1 MAAGRMMKCFI
12 MLIIFASRWTW
23 HNATDTLKQG
33 DTLNSTGSLVSS
45 SGKFSLNFTLRT
57 IHGSDSNFLSIMRI
71 KREAN
76 RAWIAN
82 PDLPISSSSSPLLT
96 LDTNNTLKIIHQ
108 GGDPFVLSTAPQTN
122 DTSTSVVAT
131 LLDSGNFVLQ
141 EVSSV
146 NRSTIRVFWQ
156 SFDHPLDT
164 FLPGMK
170 LGIDHRNG
178 HIWSLLSRG
187 SRDNPLSP
195 GPFSLDWDPNGHQ
208 LKIKKDGVVYW
219 TSGVF
224 SDGRFEFILPDVSKK
239 RYNFSIVSNQ
249 NEDYL
254 TYTSKNDPSAPEPE
268 WVLFPEGYLSDYGAH
283 VDNYITEVR
292 YCDGY
297 NIVGGCVKRDR
308 PSDCIELFGDEFE
321 IKKGYFKIINSTSIN
336 TSRPASWIGTDDIDC
351 KANCWQDCD
360 CLGFDLSFLNQ
371 TKDARCQFWSVDC
384 EFIEELTANTSFVL
398 QPKSPHSPPHKKRF
412 WIGTSIAAALVVML
426 FCIFCYRLRR
436 TKLILSAGKCF
447 EHNINGAKIQNELL
461 DFMKSKRPTHH
472 VNGLQNDD
480 GNIRPHDLIVF
491 SYVSVLA
498 ATRNFSE
505 ENKLGQGGFGPVY
518 KGKLVTGR
526 EIAVKRLSKCSAQGA
541 LEFKNELILI
551 YELQHTNLVQLFGF
565 CIHGEERMLI
575 YEYMS
580 NKSLDYFLFDSSR
593 GGLLDWKKRFSI
605 IEGITQGLL
614 YLHKYSRT
622 RIIHR
627 DLKASNI
634 LLDESMNPKISDFG
648 MARIFTHNE
657 EEANTNRVMGTYGYM
672 SPEYA
677 MKGIFSIKS
686 DVYSFGVLMLEIIS
700 GRRNNS
706 FYNDDRM
713 LNIVGYTWK
722 LWKEGAGLQLMDP
735 TLGDSCNGD
744 QLLRCIHVGLLCVE
758 EHPADRPTMQDV
770 VSMLT
775 NENMSLPVP
784 TKPAFCTERNVVTSG
799 IAGKGPELISINGLS
814 ISDLDGR

>member
-170 LGIDHRNG
+170 LGVTIEMATFGLFYH
-178 HIWSLLSRG
+178 
-187 SRDNPLSP
+187 
-195 GPFSLDWDPNGHQ
+195 
-208 LKIKKDGVVYW
+208 
-219 TSGVF
+219 
-224 SDGRFEFILPDVSKK
+224 K

-254 TYTSKNDPSAPEPE
+254 TYTSKNDPSDPEPE

-283 VDNYITEVR
+283 VDNCIIEVR

-297 NIVGGCVKRDR
+297 NIVGGCVKRNR
-308 PSDCIELFGDEFE
+308 PSDCIEKFGDEFE

-371 TKDARCQFWSVDC
+371 TKDARCQFWNVDC
-384 EFIEELTANTSFVL
+384 EFIEDLTANTSFVL
-398 QPKSPHSPPHKKRF
+398 QPKSSHLPPQKK
-412 WIGTSIAAALVVML
+412 IA
-426 FCIFCYRLRR
+426 
-436 TKLILSAGKCF
+436 K
-447 EHNINGAKIQNELL
+447 INGAKIQNELL

-491 SYVSVLA
+491 SYASVLA
-498 ATRNFSE
+498 ATKNFSE

-565 CIHGEERMLI
+565 CIHGEERILI
-575 YEYMS
+575 YEYMP

-713 LNIVGYTWK
+713 LNIVGYTWE

-784 TKPAFCTERNVVTSG
+784 TKPAFCTERNVVTTG
-799 IAGKGPELISINGLS
+799 IAGKGPELVSINGLS